1 MICGIVALAQLIT
14 LYLGHFLSS
23 LFCRYRSVPDEKLL
37 GQIISMVIFMIL
49 GIRLMV
55 KAIRNEHVEE
65 HLEHH
70 LGIRRFV
77 RMACISGIYTLLT
90 GIAFGFLE
98 TNVLMILIMI
108 VVCTVAFVIGGIY
121 TGYRVGYEA
130 KTKVYIVGALL
141 LWVAGLDVLFGRIFI
156 KSVIVEEKP
165 AIFWLVF
172 FSYMCIINM
181 YESVRQVHKMDY
193 TVLDLEMTGLAP
205 KRDKVIEIGAV
216 RVRNGE
222 IADTYGTLVRPG
234 MSIPETVVQLTGI
247 TDEMAALGKE
257 ENVAMQE
264 LLQFIGDDILVG
276 HNLIF
281 DYSFL
286 KQWAVNQKIPLELSA
301 CDTLR
306 IARALLPGAQSKKLE
321 SLCEYFQIEREHAH
335 RALDDAV
342 ETYKVFENLK
352 SIEGASMELFVPKPL
367 VYKAKRQ
374 TPATEHQKE
383 RLRELMEQYGRKDS
397 ISWETLTRSEAS
409 RLQDKIRA
417 GNF

>member
-1 MICGIVALAQLIT
+1 MVGGKRMDWMENLLIIAGVSLDIFAAMECQGSLVAKINKKNLTVICGIVALAQLIT

-141 LWVAGLDVLFGRIFI
+141 LWVAGLDVLFGRI
-156 KSVIVEEKP
+156 
-165 AIFWLVF
+165 L
-172 FSYMCIINM
+172 
-181 YESVRQVHKMDY
+181 
-193 TVLDLEMTGLAP
+193 
-205 KRDKVIEIGAV
+205 
-216 RVRNGE
+216 
-222 IADTYGTLVRPG
+222 
-234 MSIPETVVQLTGI
+234 
-247 TDEMAALGKE
+247 
-257 ENVAMQE
+257 
-264 LLQFIGDDILVG
+264 
-276 HNLIF
+276 
-281 DYSFL
+281 
-286 KQWAVNQKIPLELSA
+286 
-301 CDTLR
+301 
-306 IARALLPGAQSKKLE
+306 
-321 SLCEYFQIEREHAH
+321 
-335 RALDDAV
+335 
-342 ETYKVFENLK
+342 
-352 SIEGASMELFVPKPL
+352 
-367 VYKAKRQ
+367 
-374 TPATEHQKE
+374 
-383 RLRELMEQYGRKDS
+383 
-397 ISWETLTRSEAS
+397 
-409 RLQDKIRA
+409 
-417 GNF
+417 

>member
-1 MICGIVALAQLIT
+1 MNWMENLLIVAGVSLDIFAAMECQGSLVAKINKKNLTVICGIVALAQLIT

-141 LWVAGLDVLFGRIFI
+141 LWVAGLDVLFGRI
-156 KSVIVEEKP
+156 
-165 AIFWLVF
+165 L
-172 FSYMCIINM
+172 
-181 YESVRQVHKMDY
+181 
-193 TVLDLEMTGLAP
+193 
-205 KRDKVIEIGAV
+205 
-216 RVRNGE
+216 
-222 IADTYGTLVRPG
+222 
-234 MSIPETVVQLTGI
+234 
-247 TDEMAALGKE
+247 
-257 ENVAMQE
+257 
-264 LLQFIGDDILVG
+264 
-276 HNLIF
+276 
-281 DYSFL
+281 
-286 KQWAVNQKIPLELSA
+286 
-301 CDTLR
+301 
-306 IARALLPGAQSKKLE
+306 
-321 SLCEYFQIEREHAH
+321 
-335 RALDDAV
+335 
-342 ETYKVFENLK
+342 
-352 SIEGASMELFVPKPL
+352 
-367 VYKAKRQ
+367 
-374 TPATEHQKE
+374 
-383 RLRELMEQYGRKDS
+383 
-397 ISWETLTRSEAS
+397 
-409 RLQDKIRA
+409 
-417 GNF
+417 

>member
-1 MICGIVALAQLIT
+1 M
-14 LYLGHFLSS
+14 
-23 LFCRYRSVPDEKLL
+23 
-37 GQIISMVIFMIL
+37 
-49 GIRLMV
+49 
-55 KAIRNEHVEE
+55 
-65 HLEHH
+65 
-70 LGIRRFV
+70 
-77 RMACISGIYTLLT
+77 
-90 GIAFGFLE
+90 
-98 TNVLMILIMI
+98 
-108 VVCTVAFVIGGIY
+108 
-121 TGYRVGYEA
+121 
-130 KTKVYIVGALL
+130 
-141 LWVAGLDVLFGRIFI
+141 
-156 KSVIVEEKP
+156 
-165 AIFWLVF
+165 
-172 FSYMCIINM
+172 
-181 YESVRQVHKMDY
+181 
-193 TVLDLEMTGLAP
+193 
-205 KRDKVIEIGAV
+205 
-216 RVRNGE
+216 
-222 IADTYGTLVRPG
+222 
-234 MSIPETVVQLTGI
+234 
-247 TDEMAALGKE
+247 
-257 ENVAMQE
+257 E

>member
-1 MICGIVALAQLIT
+1 MVGGKRMNWMENLLIVAGVSLDIFAAMECQGSLVAKINKKNLTVICGIVALAQLIT

-141 LWVAGLDVLFGRIFI
+141 LWVAGLDVLIGRI
-156 KSVIVEEKP
+156 
-165 AIFWLVF
+165 L
-172 FSYMCIINM
+172 
-181 YESVRQVHKMDY
+181 
-193 TVLDLEMTGLAP
+193 
-205 KRDKVIEIGAV
+205 
-216 RVRNGE
+216 
-222 IADTYGTLVRPG
+222 
-234 MSIPETVVQLTGI
+234 
-247 TDEMAALGKE
+247 
-257 ENVAMQE
+257 
-264 LLQFIGDDILVG
+264 
-276 HNLIF
+276 
-281 DYSFL
+281 
-286 KQWAVNQKIPLELSA
+286 
-301 CDTLR
+301 
-306 IARALLPGAQSKKLE
+306 
-321 SLCEYFQIEREHAH
+321 
-335 RALDDAV
+335 
-342 ETYKVFENLK
+342 
-352 SIEGASMELFVPKPL
+352 
-367 VYKAKRQ
+367 
-374 TPATEHQKE
+374 
-383 RLRELMEQYGRKDS
+383 
-397 ISWETLTRSEAS
+397 
-409 RLQDKIRA
+409 
-417 GNF
+417 

>member
-1 MICGIVALAQLIT
+1 MRSRQTVKITNNFDGRRKKDELDGKLLIIAGVSLDIFAAMECQGSLVAKINKKNLTVICGIVALAQLIT

-141 LWVAGLDVLFGRIFI
+141 LWVAGLDVLFGRI
-156 KSVIVEEKP
+156 
-165 AIFWLVF
+165 L
-172 FSYMCIINM
+172 
-181 YESVRQVHKMDY
+181 
-193 TVLDLEMTGLAP
+193 
-205 KRDKVIEIGAV
+205 
-216 RVRNGE
+216 
-222 IADTYGTLVRPG
+222 
-234 MSIPETVVQLTGI
+234 
-247 TDEMAALGKE
+247 
-257 ENVAMQE
+257 
-264 LLQFIGDDILVG
+264 
-276 HNLIF
+276 
-281 DYSFL
+281 
-286 KQWAVNQKIPLELSA
+286 
-301 CDTLR
+301 
-306 IARALLPGAQSKKLE
+306 
-321 SLCEYFQIEREHAH
+321 
-335 RALDDAV
+335 
-342 ETYKVFENLK
+342 
-352 SIEGASMELFVPKPL
+352 
-367 VYKAKRQ
+367 
-374 TPATEHQKE
+374 
-383 RLRELMEQYGRKDS
+383 
-397 ISWETLTRSEAS
+397 
-409 RLQDKIRA
+409 
-417 GNF
+417 

>member
-1 MICGIVALAQLIT
+1 MRSRETVKITNNFDGRRKKDELDGKPADSSRGISGYFRSNGMPGITVAKINKKNLTVICGIVALAQLIT

-141 LWVAGLDVLFGRIFI
+141 LWVAGLDVLFGRI
-156 KSVIVEEKP
+156 
-165 AIFWLVF
+165 L
-172 FSYMCIINM
+172 
-181 YESVRQVHKMDY
+181 
-193 TVLDLEMTGLAP
+193 
-205 KRDKVIEIGAV
+205 
-216 RVRNGE
+216 
-222 IADTYGTLVRPG
+222 
-234 MSIPETVVQLTGI
+234 
-247 TDEMAALGKE
+247 
-257 ENVAMQE
+257 
-264 LLQFIGDDILVG
+264 
-276 HNLIF
+276 
-281 DYSFL
+281 
-286 KQWAVNQKIPLELSA
+286 
-301 CDTLR
+301 
-306 IARALLPGAQSKKLE
+306 
-321 SLCEYFQIEREHAH
+321 
-335 RALDDAV
+335 
-342 ETYKVFENLK
+342 
-352 SIEGASMELFVPKPL
+352 
-367 VYKAKRQ
+367 
-374 TPATEHQKE
+374 
-383 RLRELMEQYGRKDS
+383 
-397 ISWETLTRSEAS
+397 
-409 RLQDKIRA
+409 
-417 GNF
+417 

>member
-1 MICGIVALAQLIT
+1 MNWMENLLIVAGVSLDIFAAMECQGSLVAKINKKNLTVICRIVALAQLIT

-141 LWVAGLDVLFGRIFI
+141 LWVAGLDVLFGRI
-156 KSVIVEEKP
+156 
-165 AIFWLVF
+165 L
-172 FSYMCIINM
+172 
-181 YESVRQVHKMDY
+181 
-193 TVLDLEMTGLAP
+193 
-205 KRDKVIEIGAV
+205 
-216 RVRNGE
+216 
-222 IADTYGTLVRPG
+222 
-234 MSIPETVVQLTGI
+234 
-247 TDEMAALGKE
+247 
-257 ENVAMQE
+257 
-264 LLQFIGDDILVG
+264 
-276 HNLIF
+276 
-281 DYSFL
+281 
-286 KQWAVNQKIPLELSA
+286 
-301 CDTLR
+301 
-306 IARALLPGAQSKKLE
+306 
-321 SLCEYFQIEREHAH
+321 
-335 RALDDAV
+335 
-342 ETYKVFENLK
+342 
-352 SIEGASMELFVPKPL
+352 
-367 VYKAKRQ
+367 
-374 TPATEHQKE
+374 
-383 RLRELMEQYGRKDS
+383 
-397 ISWETLTRSEAS
+397 
-409 RLQDKIRA
+409 
-417 GNF
+417 

>member
-1 MICGIVALAQLIT
+1 MNWMENLLIVAGVSLDIFAAMECQGSLVAKINKKNLTVICGIVALAQLIT

-141 LWVAGLDVLFGRIFI
+141 LWVAGLDVLSGRI
-156 KSVIVEEKP
+156 
-165 AIFWLVF
+165 L
-172 FSYMCIINM
+172 
-181 YESVRQVHKMDY
+181 
-193 TVLDLEMTGLAP
+193 
-205 KRDKVIEIGAV
+205 
-216 RVRNGE
+216 
-222 IADTYGTLVRPG
+222 
-234 MSIPETVVQLTGI
+234 
-247 TDEMAALGKE
+247 
-257 ENVAMQE
+257 
-264 LLQFIGDDILVG
+264 
-276 HNLIF
+276 
-281 DYSFL
+281 
-286 KQWAVNQKIPLELSA
+286 
-301 CDTLR
+301 
-306 IARALLPGAQSKKLE
+306 
-321 SLCEYFQIEREHAH
+321 
-335 RALDDAV
+335 
-342 ETYKVFENLK
+342 
-352 SIEGASMELFVPKPL
+352 
-367 VYKAKRQ
+367 
-374 TPATEHQKE
+374 
-383 RLRELMEQYGRKDS
+383 
-397 ISWETLTRSEAS
+397 
-409 RLQDKIRA
+409 
-417 GNF
+417 

>member
-1 MICGIVALAQLIT
+1 MVGGKRMNWMENLLIVAGVSLDNFAAMECQGSLVAKINKKNLTVICGIVALAQLIT

-141 LWVAGLDVLFGRIFI
+141 LWVAGLDVLFGRI
-156 KSVIVEEKP
+156 
-165 AIFWLVF
+165 L
-172 FSYMCIINM
+172 
-181 YESVRQVHKMDY
+181 
-193 TVLDLEMTGLAP
+193 
-205 KRDKVIEIGAV
+205 
-216 RVRNGE
+216 
-222 IADTYGTLVRPG
+222 
-234 MSIPETVVQLTGI
+234 
-247 TDEMAALGKE
+247 
-257 ENVAMQE
+257 
-264 LLQFIGDDILVG
+264 
-276 HNLIF
+276 
-281 DYSFL
+281 
-286 KQWAVNQKIPLELSA
+286 
-301 CDTLR
+301 
-306 IARALLPGAQSKKLE
+306 
-321 SLCEYFQIEREHAH
+321 
-335 RALDDAV
+335 
-342 ETYKVFENLK
+342 
-352 SIEGASMELFVPKPL
+352 
-367 VYKAKRQ
+367 
-374 TPATEHQKE
+374 
-383 RLRELMEQYGRKDS
+383 
-397 ISWETLTRSEAS
+397 
-409 RLQDKIRA
+409 
-417 GNF
+417 